1 MTEIERNVWG
11 RVEGGLCERAE
22 KSMYVGELASARLYN
37 MVYPDNE
44 SQGNVAAEIF
54 LLCFL
59 FYLMFDC

>member
-1 MTEIERNVWG
+1 MKGQKKACMW
-11 RVEGGLCERAE
+11 A
-22 KSMYVGELASARLYN
+22 SWLAPGYII